1 MARGY
6 KKRNEEN
13 GVVITVYVESSAIPS
28 RYNRPIDAG
37 KPKASTKYGNNRRA
51 QLLAHAQ
58 RLRRAESIELER
70 PRTKT
75 RSKRKP
81 KRLNPE
87 VGMDAF
93 FSKAP
98 GILPSHFHEKGKGLR
113 AYSNGNYQSQQK
125 KEHNLEGFHLL
136 QEINEDGKRM
146 LWKGGKRIINTVMF
160 RPQIQLELRWGIQ
173 SSDPFIVGCRCTL
186 QDLLV

>member
-81 KRLNPE
+81 KKWGWTPSSAKIRGSFRRIFMKRERGYERIVTETINLNKRKSTTWRDSIFCRRLMRM
-87 VGMDAF
+87 VRGCY
-93 FSKAP
+93 
-98 GILPSHFHEKGKGLR
+98 GKGE
-113 AYSNGNYQSQQK
+113 N
-125 KEHNLEGFHLL
+125 
-136 QEINEDGKRM
+136 
-146 LWKGGKRIINTVMF
+146 V
-160 RPQIQLELRWGIQ
+160 
-173 SSDPFIVGCRCTL
+173 SSTL
-186 QDLLV
+186 